1 MTSAC
6 LSLPFLRVLCDLPAS
21 PKASQ
26 GTQPAPAA
34 SGEEDWLDAECLREC
49 AGEADERISLDS
61 VRRALAKIP
70 GSLTAD
76 FVQERADR

>member
-1 MTSAC
+1 MHSAGAFRRGR
-6 LSLPFLRVLCDLPAS
+6 LAV
-21 PKASQ
+21 
-26 GTQPAPAA
+26 
-34 SGEEDWLDAECLREC
+34 DAECLRDC

-61 VRRALAKIP
+61 VRQALAKIP